1 MSLVGVP
8 NFNINLPIDHLLA
21 SACRVH
27 KVHLVP
33 LPLVAFVLLKTLLK
47 GYKALTKKHCIS
59 VIWRSIRLQIEL

>member
-1 MSLVGVP
+1 MSFGGVP

-21 SACRVH
+21 STCRVH
-27 KVHLVP
+27 EVHLVS

-59 VIWRSIRLQIEL
+59 VIRCRIRLQIEL